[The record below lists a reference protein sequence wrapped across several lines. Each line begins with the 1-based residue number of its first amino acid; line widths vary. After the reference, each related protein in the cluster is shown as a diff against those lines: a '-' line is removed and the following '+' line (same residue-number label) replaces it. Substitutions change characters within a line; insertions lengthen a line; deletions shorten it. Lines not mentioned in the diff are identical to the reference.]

1 MNYSKSAKTSMNFP
15 ITNKKLEFL
24 NNFSEIELV
33 TFKPYLFECAL
44 EGSINVEKSSIVLA
58 NGLATCTLQKTS
70 PGLWKRLETELK
82 DDKAEMAK
90 IRQDAIQEAQEREVQ
105 RVKQNRTEKRT
116 GEKESLGAMMK
127 IEGQELKRFEAIK
140 KESTE
145 LAMQELVAI
154 QEEKK
159 KAEEEK
165 RRQMDDAVKFA
176 KELYGKNPQQIHQPK
191 LAQEIF
197 KAKENVPVRECN
209 TISISFTPR
218 VFPTPQRESMVA
230 EEETWLA
237 NQAEHRRYLRQKVC
251 DGGDLSEA
259 EQDPLW
265 LQKKANMLFKAGDFD
280 AAAFAYSEA
289 IKRAPKLPALY
300 SNRAACYIKTRNFF
314 KALEDS
320 SAALDL
326 LQPPVP
332 QNLRARVRAHVRRA
346 VAFCN
351 LEMLKEG
358 IQEYEAAAK
367 LDPSDESI
375 KQDLENLRE
384 AFLKPQKTIAT
395 K

>member
-1 MNYSKSAKTSMNFP
+1 MES
-15 ITNKKLEFL
+15 
-24 NNFSEIELV
+24 
-33 TFKPYLFECAL
+33 
-44 EGSINVEKSSIVLA
+44 SINVEKSSIVLA
-58 NGLATCTLQKTS
+58 NGVATCTLQKTS
-70 PGLWKRLETELK
+70 PGLWSRLETELK
-82 DDKAEMAK
+82 TAMTK

-105 RVKQNRTEKRT
+105 RVKQNKTEKRT

-127 IEGQELKRFEAIK
+127 GQELKRFEAIK

-176 KELYGKNPQQIHQPK
+176 KELYGKNPQKIYQPK
-191 LAQEIF
+191 LAEEIF
-197 KAKENVPVRECN
+197 KAKESLPVRESN
-209 TISISFTPR
+209 TINISFTPR

-237 NQAEHRRYLRQKVC
+237 NQAEHRRYLKEKVC

-259 EQDPLW
+259 EKDPMW
-265 LQKKANMLFKAGDFD
+265 LQKKAK
-280 AAAFAYSEA
+280 
-289 IKRAPKLPALY
+289 LY

-375 KQDLENLRE
+375 KQDLVNLQE
-384 AFLKPQKTIAT
+384 AYLNPQKAIGT

>member
-1 MNYSKSAKTSMNFP
+1 M
-15 ITNKKLEFL
+15 
-24 NNFSEIELV
+24 
-33 TFKPYLFECAL
+33 

-58 NGLATCTLQKTS
+58 NGVATCTLQKNL
-70 PGLWKRLETELK
+70 PGLWSRLETELK
-82 DDKAEMAK
+82 NDKAEMTK

-127 IEGQELKRFEAIK
+127 VPEHIHLHIERQELKRFEAIK

-159 KAEEEK
+159 KVEDEK

-176 KELYGKNPQQIHQPK
+176 KELYGKNPQKIYQPK
-191 LAQEIF
+191 LAEEIF

-265 LQKKANMLFKAGDFD
+265 LQKKAK
-280 AAAFAYSEA
+280 
-289 IKRAPKLPALY
+289 LY

-375 KQDLENLRE
+375 KQDLANLKDF
-384 AFLKPQKTIAT
+384 FLKPQKAIAT